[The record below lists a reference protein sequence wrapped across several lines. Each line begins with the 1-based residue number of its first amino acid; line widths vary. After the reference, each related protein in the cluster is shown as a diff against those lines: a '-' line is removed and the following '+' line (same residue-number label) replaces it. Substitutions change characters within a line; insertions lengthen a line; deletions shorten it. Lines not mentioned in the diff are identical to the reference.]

1 MQPFCVTRNIFHF
14 SLKTVVD
21 SWNHISIFNLSTLEL
36 DNALQRLSFAG
47 LWIVNSAKE
56 WVQALY
62 KVWNWVQNGCN
73 FEMREKEKSRKSMIY
88 RTFFKAL
95 QDGLEPTTPWLT
107 VRCSNQLSYWSG
119 CASFLI
125 CGCKGT
131 AFFLAEQ
138 TFGHF
143 FLSKLIICVKLGA
156 EKGKYGGILYSFR
169 VIPSIKWLE
178 RMCCFRLLTL
188 SCW

>member
-73 FEMREKEKSRKSMIY
+73 FEMWEKEKSRKSLTY
-88 RTFFKAL
+88 RTLSNAL

-107 VRCSNQLSYWSG
+107 VRCSNQLSYWSR

-125 CGCKGT
+125 CGCKGKT
-131 AFFLAEQ
+131 IFRNVQ
-138 TFGHF
+138 TFWRKNSWYGYF
-143 FLSKLIICVKLGA
+143 FIILTSSKVLSLENIQINLI
-156 EKGKYGGILYSFR
+156 
-169 VIPSIKWLE
+169 
-178 RMCCFRLLTL
+178 L
-188 SCW
+188 SNFITTQ